1 MSSENTK
8 LINHQLETLSES
20 GSDDRYLVFRLAKEL
35 YATPLLRVRE
45 VVEPFV
51 PKPIPNTPKYFS
63 GVVDIR
69 GEVVGVV
76 DLRLR
81 FGHANETNATQALM
95 VFSTES
101 GPMAALVDQVVSV
114 ITLTEKEIE
123 MRGNLGTAQNADSIM
138 GIGKK
143 DKKLI
148 TLIDLLYIL
157 ESYGSVAK
165 RAHDLKAA

>member
-1 MSSENTK
+1 MSDNTK
-8 LINHQLETLSES
+8 LINHQLEHTDEA
-20 GSDDRYLVFRLAKEL
+20 GIDNRYLVFRLGKEL

-45 VVEPFV
+45 VVEPFE

-81 FGHANETNATQALM
+81 FGHGVEKIGTQALM
-95 VFSTES
+95 VFATES

-114 ITLTEKEIE
+114 ITLTENEIE
-123 MRGNLGTAQNADSIM
+123 ARGNLGAAQSIDSII

-148 TLIDLLYIL
+148 TLIDLLNIL

-165 RAHDLKAA
+165 KASESKAA

>member
-8 LINHQLETLSES
+8 LINHQLEHTDES
-20 GSDDRYLVFRLAKEL
+20 GIDDRYLVFRLGKEL

-45 VVEPFV
+45 VVEPFD
-51 PKPIPNTPKYFS
+51 PKPIPNTPKFFS

-81 FGHANETNATQALM
+81 FGHGNEKQSTQALM
-95 VFSTES
+95 VFSTDS

-114 ITLTEKEIE
+114 ITLTDKEIE
-123 MRGNLGTAQNADSIM
+123 SRGNLGNLQNADSII

-148 TLIDLLYIL
+148 TLIDLLHIL

-165 RAHDLKAA
+165 SGAQKAAA

>member
-8 LINHQLETLSES
+8 LINHQLESLDES
-20 GSDDRYLVFRLAKEL
+20 GIDDRYLVFRLGKEL

-45 VVEPFV
+45 VVEPFE
-51 PKPIPNTPKYFS
+51 PKPIPNTPKFFS

-81 FGHANETNATQALM
+81 FGHSIESNTTQALM

-114 ITLTEKEIE
+114 ITLNEKEIE
-123 MRGNLGTAQNADSIM
+123 SRGNLGTAQTADSII

-148 TLIDLLYIL
+148 TLIDLLNIL
-157 ESYGSVAK
+157 ESYGSVTK
-165 RAHDLKAA
+165 RVTETKAA